1 MFVEMQIFTFE
12 YFICNIPISRLRG
25 KNGSHS
31 EENSKALKMGP
42 IYRDQFV
49 SLHYFSVQLS
59 STPEASEA
67 GEARSSGGGGSLLPW
82 RWTGANGHII
92 KSKLEM
98 YKAFVMLILFLFL
111 FFK

>member
-1 MFVEMQIFTFE
+1 MFVEMQILTFE

-67 GEARSSGGGGSLLPW
+67 RGGPEQWGWRKPITMEMDGSKWSHHQKQTRNVQSFCDADPF
-82 RWTGANGHII
+82 
-92 KSKLEM
+92 S
-98 YKAFVMLILFLFL
+98 
-111 FFK
+111 FFFF